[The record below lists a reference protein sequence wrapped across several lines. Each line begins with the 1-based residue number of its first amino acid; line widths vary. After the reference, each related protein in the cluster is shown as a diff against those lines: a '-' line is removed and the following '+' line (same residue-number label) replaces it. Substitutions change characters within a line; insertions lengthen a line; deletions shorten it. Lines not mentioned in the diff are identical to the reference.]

1 MIYLKGEILE
11 FRDIKIIGLSNEDT
25 VRLKEAYEKISAKID
40 FKKLR
45 KLSLKKQVDGFIEQ
59 YKKGSWQIS

>member
-1 MIYLKGEILE
+1 ME
-11 FRDIKIIGLSNEDT
+11 FRDIKIVGLSNEDT

-59 YKKGSWQIS
+59 YKKGS